1 MVRRKTIKGVKEGR
15 TLLVGTPGYAIHLQS
30 GLSPGVVNTG
40 LDAPTQKGP
49 FRSYALGFES
59 AHRFRMERTARR
71 RSAEE
76 LPALKLLNR
85 RMVRVFVTPECKKT
99 SLFPLVWD

>member
-1 MVRRKTIKGVKEGR
+1 MPMGFVQDQINDLWKDHRLT
-15 TLLVGTPGYAIHLQS
+15 
-30 GLSPGVVNTG
+30 
-40 LDAPTQKGP
+40 
-49 FRSYALGFES
+49 YALGFES